1 VAVGR
6 RVTTA
11 AAFLVLSSPAGAQ
24 VPPLDAP
31 PPAEQPSP
39 PSSGNL
45 AAPRLVA
52 TGTRFAVRGTGATP
66 RARVAVQIRRQGRW
80 RLLGARK
87 ANGQGRYRLA
97 VRPKRSAGRYRLRA
111 ETEGGPPSRVVGV
124 RSRAV
129 TLDAVGDI
137 NLGDGVASVMSTR
150 GFRYPWS
157 GVARELRSADVAFGN
172 LECAVSRR
180 GSPIPGKQYTFRG
193 KPAALRT
200 AARYAGMDVL
210 NLANNHS
217 GDFGRAALSD
227 TLAWTRRFG
236 MVGVGAGR
244 SVAEARRP
252 RIVERLGLRIAF
264 VGFSDIE
271 PAGFGAG
278 PRTPGTV
285 RPSPEIVMRDTR
297 RAARRADVVVA
308 TFHWGVERSTR
319 PSARQRQIARAA
331 LAGGADAVIGAHPHV
346 LQPIRRSGRKVVAYS
361 LGNFVWSAG
370 SPFTS
375 RTGILRLR
383 LSARGVERVGFR
395 RAYISN
401 TRPALLGN
409 GAQALLTGSAITS
422 R

>member
-1 VAVGR
+1 MR
-6 RVTTA
+6 RPIA
-11 AAFLVLSSPAGAQ
+11 AAGAFLVLGAPAAAE
-24 VPPLDAP
+24 VP
-31 PPAEQPSP
+31 PPA
-39 PSSGNL
+39 PSSGSL

-52 TGTRFAVRGTGATP
+52 SGTDFVVRGAGATP
-66 RARVAVQIRRQGRW
+66 GARVAVQILRSGNWRR
-80 RLLGARK
+80 LGART
-87 ANGQGRYRLA
+87 ADAR
-97 VRPKRSAGRYRLRA
+97 GRYRLRVRPQRSA
-111 ETEGGPPSRVVGV
+111 ARYRLRARTTGGAPSAVVTV

-129 TLDAVGDI
+129 LLDAVGDI
-137 NLGDGVASVMSTR
+137 NLGDRVASVMNTR
-150 GFRYPWS
+150 GLRYPWS

-180 GSPIPGKQYTFRG
+180 GSRIPGKQYTFRG

-217 GDFGRAALSD
+217 GDFGKAALAD
-227 TLAWTRRFG
+227 TLAWPRRFG
-236 MVGVGAGR
+236 MVPVGAGKNP
-244 SVAEARRP
+244 AEARRP
-252 RIVERLGLRIAF
+252 RSVERLGLRIAF

-271 PAGFGAG
+271 PPGFGAG

-346 LQPIRRSGRKVVAYS
+346 LQPIERSERRVVAYS

-375 RTGILRLR
+375 STGILRLR
-383 LSARGVERVGFR
+383 LSARGVERVHFK

-401 TRPALLGN
+401 TRPALLGR

>member
-1 VAVGR
+1 VRKLAATAFAFFVLAAPAVAQAPGSGR
-6 RVTTA
+6 
-11 AAFLVLSSPAGAQ
+11 
-24 VPPLDAP
+24 
-31 PPAEQPSP
+31 
-39 PSSGNL
+39 L

-52 TGTRFAVRGTGATP
+52 TGTPFVVKGAGATP
-66 RARVAVQIRRQGRW
+66 GARVVVQIRRAGRW
-80 RLLGARK
+80 RPLGARRP
-87 ANGQGRYRLA
+87 NGR
-97 VRPKRSAGRYRLRA
+97 GRYRLRVRPRRTA
-111 ETEGGPPSRVVGV
+111 ARYRLRAKATGGPPSPAVIV

-137 NLGDGVASVMSTR
+137 NLGNGVASVMNVR
-150 GFRYPWS
+150 GFRFPWS
-157 GVARELRSADVAFGN
+157 GVARQLRSADVAFGN
-172 LECAVSRR
+172 LECAVSKR
-180 GSPIPGKQYTFRG
+180 GSAIPGKQYTFRG
-193 KPAALRT
+193 RPAALRT

-217 GDFGRAALSD
+217 GDFGKAALRD

-244 SVAEARRP
+244 NLAEARRP
-252 RIVERLGLRIAF
+252 RIVKRFGLKIAF
-264 VGFSDIE
+264 VGFSDIQ

-278 PRTPGTV
+278 PGSPGSVTA
-285 RPSPEIVMRDTR
+285 SPGVVMADTR

-319 PSARQRQIARAA
+319 PSGRQRALARAA

-346 LQPIRRSGRKVVAYS
+346 LQPTERSGRRVVAYS

-370 SPFTS
+370 SAFTS
-375 RTGILRLR
+375 RTGVLRLR

-401 TRPALLGN
+401 TRPAF
-409 GAQALLTGSAITS
+409 TS